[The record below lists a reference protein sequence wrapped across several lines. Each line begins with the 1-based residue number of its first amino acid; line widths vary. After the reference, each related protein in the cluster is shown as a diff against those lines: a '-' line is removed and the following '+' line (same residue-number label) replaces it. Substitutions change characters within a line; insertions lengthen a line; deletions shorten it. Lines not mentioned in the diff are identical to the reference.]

1 MKKYIVT
8 LSATERVGLTNL
20 ISIGQ
25 TGVRK
30 VTRARILLK
39 ADQGPEGPGWTD
51 KRISQA
57 LEVGLSTIERTRRRF
72 VEEGLPAALNRRPN
86 SKPRGYKVDGEQ
98 EAHLIALACSQ
109 PPPGRKRWTYRL
121 LADRMVA
128 LEYIDDISH
137 ETVRQFLKKRYQA
150 LA

>member
-1 MKKYIVT
+1 MKKYIVILT
-8 LSATERVGLTNL
+8 PEERAGLSNL
-20 ISIGQ
+20 ICIGQ

-30 VTRARILLK
+30 VSRARILLK
-39 ADQGPEGPGWTD
+39 ADQGLEGPGWSD
-51 KRISQA
+51 EQISQA
-57 LEVGLSTIERTRRRF
+57 LEVGKSTVERTRRRF
-72 VEEGLPAALNRRPN
+72 VTEGLPAALNRRPN
-86 SKPRGYKVDGEQ
+86 SNPRGFKVDGQQ

-121 LADRMVA
+121 LADKMVE

-137 ETVRQFLKKRYQA
+137 ETVRQVLKKRHQA